1 MTKEES
7 ILTRLQEM
15 IRRSNEIT
23 GKNDSDLTECMDTLT
38 GGFGGIVPYGYVRED
53 TILVT
58 QDYMTD
64 DTGNAQTLNELF
76 VPSYQDTA
84 DYRVY
89 LLYFTN
95 NNTSDWK
102 ACNAI
107 FAHRLSPGT
116 IVSMNWRNKWSDSN
130 SSCASTRGL
139 HVAAGTIIHRT
150 QFITEDRP

>member
-7 ILTRLQEM
+7 ILSRLQEM

-23 GKNDSDLTECMDTLT
+23 GRNDCDLTECVETLT
-38 GGFGGIVPYGYVRED
+38 CGFGGIVPYGYIRED

-76 VPSYQDTA
+76 VPGYQNTA
-84 DYRVY
+84 DFSMY

-95 NNTSDWK
+95 NNASDWK

-107 FAHRLSPGT
+107 FAQRLSDSV
-116 IVSMNWRNKWSDSN
+116 IISINWRNKWSDGN
-130 SSCASTRGL
+130 NGAAATRGL
-139 HVAAGTIIHRT
+139 HVAAGTIIHRI
-150 QFITEDRP
+150 QFIAGDRP

>member
-7 ILTRLQEM
+7 ILSRLQEM

-23 GKNDSDLTECMDTLT
+23 GRNDCDLTECIETLT
-38 GGFGGIVPYGYVRED
+38 CGFGGIVPYGYIRED

-76 VPSYQDTA
+76 VPGYQNTA
-84 DYRVY
+84 DFIMY

-102 ACNAI
+102 ACCAL
-107 FAHRLSPGT
+107 HTQRLNETS
-116 IVSMNWRNKWSDSN
+116 IISINWRNRWKDAN
-130 SSCASTRGL
+130 SSCVSTRGL
-139 HVAAGTIIHRT
+139 HVAAGTIIHRI
-150 QFITEDRP
+150 QFITGDRP